1 MSAKREKVGTLEEGG
16 GKKKEGKTIGV
27 KGDVTGVSSWPWS
40 DCIGVSAC
48 GSFPAP
54 SRKKEIQFFVV
65 RCQIGGLHLRY
76 QFSHLAGRCTHRTAG
91 RKRLFS

>member
-1 MSAKREKVGTLEEGG
+1 MGG
-16 GKKKEGKTIGV
+16 GGVQEGKNIGV
-27 KGDVTGVSSWPWS
+27 KGDVTGASSWPWS

-54 SRKKEIQFFVV
+54 SRKKEFSFFVV

-76 QFSHLAGRCTHRTAG
+76 QFSHLAGVHIEQRG
-91 RKRLFS
+91 GKRLFSQKRSSSFVSSY